1 LRTGRAPLNSKRME
15 RVLRLSVN
23 GQARETREGTSLAA
37 LLEQLAIDAHK
48 VAIERNLHI
57 VPRSLYGEIRLEQ
70 GDRLEIV
77 QFVGGG

>member
-1 LRTGRAPLNSKRME
+1 ME

-23 GQARETREGTSLAA
+23 GQAREAHVGTSLAM
-37 LLEQLAIDAHK
+37 LLDQLAIDAHK
-48 VAIERNLHI
+48 VAIEHNLRI
-57 VPRSLYGEIRLEQ
+57 VPRSQYGEVQLSE

>member
-1 LRTGRAPLNSKRME
+1 ME